1 MLLFPSLYLL
11 CSPNIH
17 RFQTC
22 WQCPQK
28 ETFFWQPTLNWA
40 FTNRWGVID
49 WRYQPGVGCSR
60 LDAKNEIISIASAG
74 SVELWRSGSMGYL
87 QGIES
92 ERADWMR
99 HALKLNLPINQRTIY
114 PASRW
119 LPLVF
124 RLHLLEGLN
133 KKESVNFFLKSGFHS
148 SAPHFSWN
156 DHISKKRSFTCLCFR
171 LYKSIFFITK
181 EKSGEF
187 LHEHTLY
194 EVYILILIEKCLKG
208 MFWSK
213 NIVCTNPKI
222 FCQSD

>member
-1 MLLFPSLYLL
+1 MSTSSVVLPLSFPLCYFSLLS
-11 CSPNIH
+11 
-17 RFQTC
+17 TC
-22 WQCPQK
+22 FVPQIYIDSRLVDSARK
-28 ETFFWQPTLNWA
+28 KKHFFWQPTLNWA

-133 KKESVNFFLKSGFHS
+133 KKESVNFFWSQVFFLVLLTFLGMITSPKNDLSLASVFV
-148 SAPHFSWN
+148 SANPSFS
-156 DHISKKRSFTCLCFR
+156 
-171 LYKSIFFITK
+171 
-181 EKSGEF
+181 
-187 LHEHTLY
+187 
-194 EVYILILIEKCLKG
+194 
-208 MFWSK
+208 
-213 NIVCTNPKI
+213 
-222 FCQSD
+222 

>member
-1 MLLFPSLYLL
+1 MNIFCCITSLLSSMLLFPSLYLL

-60 LDAKNEIISIASAG
+60 LDARNEIISIASAG

-133 KKESVNFFLKSGFHS
+133 KKESVNFFWSQVFFLVLLTFLGM
-148 SAPHFSWN
+148 
-156 DHISKKRSFTCLCFR
+156 ITSKKNLLLASVTQL
-171 LYKSIFFITK
+171 L
-181 EKSGEF
+181 
-187 LHEHTLY
+187 
-194 EVYILILIEKCLKG
+194 KCRKWLNYGKIAKIH
-208 MFWSK
+208 K
-213 NIVCTNPKI
+213 N
-222 FCQSD
+222 

>member
-1 MLLFPSLYLL
+1 MWRCTKKDKYQVCVNIFCCITSLLSSMLLFPSLYLL

-60 LDAKNEIISIASAG
+60 LDARNEIISIASAG
-74 SVELWRSGSMGYL
+74 SAELWRSGSMGYL

-99 HALKLNLPINQRTIY
+99 QALKLNLPINQRTIY

-119 LPLVF
+119 W
-124 RLHLLEGLN
+124 RT
-133 KKESVNFFLKSGFHS
+133 FFLWF
-148 SAPHFSWN
+148 FV
-156 DHISKKRSFTCLCFR
+156 F
-171 LYKSIFFITK
+171 IFW
-181 EKSGEF
+181 
-187 LHEHTLY
+187 
-194 EVYILILIEKCLKG
+194 KG
-208 MFWSK
+208 
-213 NIVCTNPKI
+213 
-222 FCQSD
+222 

>member
-1 MLLFPSLYLL
+1 MVRGCTKKDKYQVCVNIFCCITSLLSSTLLFPSLYLL

-60 LDAKNEIISIASAG
+60 LDARNEIISIASAG

-133 KKESVNFFLKSGFHS
+133 KKESVNFFWSQVFILVLLTFLGMITSPKNDLSLASVFV
-148 SAPHFSWN
+148 SANPSFS
-156 DHISKKRSFTCLCFR
+156 
-171 LYKSIFFITK
+171 
-181 EKSGEF
+181 
-187 LHEHTLY
+187 
-194 EVYILILIEKCLKG
+194 
-208 MFWSK
+208 
-213 NIVCTNPKI
+213 
-222 FCQSD
+222 